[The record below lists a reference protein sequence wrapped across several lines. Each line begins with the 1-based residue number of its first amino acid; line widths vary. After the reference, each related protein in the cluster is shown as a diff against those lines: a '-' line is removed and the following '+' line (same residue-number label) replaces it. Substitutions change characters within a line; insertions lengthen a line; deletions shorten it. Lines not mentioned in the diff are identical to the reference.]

1 MSTPSSP
8 ASVLRDARATAG
20 LSQRQLAIRADTTQ
34 AVIARIE
41 SGAVAPNWETLT
53 RLLRETGHNVELRL
67 HETPVIA
74 PEWMD
79 EVRRIRAMPPAER
92 LAEVGNLAAFV
103 SGARRRA

>member
-1 MSTPSSP
+1 MNAPFSP
-8 ASVLRDARATAG
+8 AAVLREARSTAG
-20 LSQRQLAIRADTTQ
+20 LSQRQLAMRADSTQ

-53 RLLRETGHNVELRL
+53 RLLRETGHDVELRV
-67 HETPVIA
+67 HATAVVA

-79 EVRRIRAMPPAER
+79 EVHRIRAMPAAAR
-92 LAEVGNLAAFV
+92 LAEVGHLAAFV